1 MGCYAHAYRRLN
13 MNHFTNYLSFCLNY
27 KAKNYL
33 TIFKD
38 LEVIDEKE
46 NKLKITKGSKIKLDS
61 YEEDKST
68 CKVRLDMTLID
79 QKTKCFYDLEWNE
92 EIPITHFVNAQEA
105 YKHCYFTKI
114 PLTENLE
121 NFIFSRSAKFAS
133 KYACDVSRKRLSSFL
148 EEKVFKNYRYL
159 TTYCIEFN
167 INLTENQEKIF
178 LNDDTGEFV
187 ANYAL
192 QKIRGR
198 LPDTLHNYL
207 IMKFADVD
215 KYRSYW
221 INRYFE
227 SIK

>member
-1 MGCYAHAYRRLN
+1 MPSVGCSLRRSKCQAKKGKFL
-13 MNHFTNYLSFCLNY
+13 FPALSCF
-27 KAKNYL
+27 
-33 TIFKD
+33 
-38 LEVIDEKE
+38 
-46 NKLKITKGSKIKLDS
+46 
-61 YEEDKST
+61 DKS
-68 CKVRLDMTLID
+68 
-79 QKTKCFYDLEWNE
+79 
-92 EIPITHFVNAQEA
+92 
-105 YKHCYFTKI
+105 
-114 PLTENLE
+114 E